1 MPRLTANDDLEQH
14 NLPTGTYGY
23 SAARIENLEATEYT
37 LVDIIVDVS
46 GSVAGYKDDLEACL
60 RAIVEACRHS
70 PRADNLLLRLVSFH
84 TTLLEHHGYKLL
96 MQCNPDDYLDSLSCG
111 GMTALYDASENAV
124 RAATDYGKKLT
135 EQDFDVNAVVFV
147 ITDGGDNSS
156 VMSAK
161 AVGTALHDAVHSEAI
176 ESLVSVLVGVGVK
189 DTPQLSQYL
198 QKFQTDAGFTGYEEI
213 DKADA
218 KPLAKLAEFVAK
230 SISAQSQ
237 ALGSGGPSTL
247 LSLNV

>member
-1 MPRLTANDDLEQH
+1 MPRLKPTDDMEQH

-46 GSVAGYKDDLEACL
+46 GSVSSFKDDLESCL

-84 TTLLEHHGYKLL
+84 TTLTEHHGYKMLAG
-96 MQCNPDDYLDSLSCG
+96 CNPDDYLGSLNCG
-111 GMTALYDASENAV
+111 GMTALFDASENAV

-156 VMSAK
+156 VMSAT
-161 AVGTALHDAVHSEAI
+161 AVGKALKDATHSEAI
-176 ESLVSVLVGVGVK
+176 ESLVSVLIGVGVK
-189 DTPQLSQYL
+189 AEPQLSQYL
-198 QKFQTDAGFTGYEEI
+198 KKFETDAGFSQYEEI
-213 DKADA
+213 DQADA
-218 KPLAKLAEFVAK
+218 KTLAKLAEFVSK

-237 ALGSGGPSTL
+237 SLGSGGASAPI
-247 LSLNV
+247 SLNI